1 MRILLLLLPLALA
14 GCITG
19 EPLRYVVEP
28 ALEAVNERVRTSADT
43 ISIVEVSLPDYA
55 KETKLFV
62 EGERENA
69 LEAWENADW
78 GDEPERAFALV
89 LVRELTQI
97 TGADVATDPWP
108 LGGVPEAEVRVRV
121 SQMIVRPDNT
131 VSLAG
136 HFSIRR
142 DVVESRNKVELFA
155 LQVPVAATGA
165 DGTVSPADAVRAY
178 GASWRELAE
187 VIAKAL

>member
-69 LEAWENADW
+69 LEALENADW
-78 GDEPERAFALV
+78 GDEPERAFANT

-97 TGADVATDPWP
+97 TGAEVATEPWP
-108 LGGVPEAEVRVRV
+108 LGGVPEAELRVRV
-121 SQMIVRPDNT
+121 SHMVVRNDGV

-142 DVVESRNKVELFA
+142 DIRVERNKVELFS
-155 LQVPVAATGA
+155 LEVPVVSTGPE
-165 DGTVSPADAVRAY
+165 GRTPADVVRAHSR
-178 GASWRELAE
+178 AWRELAGE
-187 VIAKAL
+187 IARAL

>member
-1 MRILLLLLPLALA
+1 MRILLLAVPLALS
-14 GCITG
+14 GCLAG

-28 ALEAVNERVRTSADT
+28 ALEAATERVRTSVDT

-62 EGERENA
+62 EGERDNA
-69 LEAWENADW
+69 LEALENADW
-78 GDEPERAFALV
+78 GDEPERAFANT

-97 TGADVATDPWP
+97 TGAEVATEPWP
-108 LGGVPEAEVRVRV
+108 LGGVPEAELRVRV
-121 SQMIVRPDNT
+121 SHMVVRNDGL

-142 DVVESRNKVELFA
+142 DVRVERNRVELFS
-155 LQVPVAATGA
+155 LEVPVAASGA
-165 DGTVSPADAVRAY
+165 EGPTPADVVRAHSV
-178 GASWRELAE
+178 AWRKLAGE
-187 VIAKAL
+187 IARAL

>member
-1 MRILLLLLPLALA
+1 MRILFLLLPLALA
-14 GCITG
+14 GCIATG
-19 EPLRYVVEP
+19 ESLRYVVEP
-28 ALEAVNERVRTSADT
+28 AIEATTARVRTSADS
-43 ISIVEVSLPDYA
+43 ISIVEVSLPEYA
-55 KETKLFV
+55 KDTKIFV
-62 EGERENA
+62 GTAQNA
-69 LEAWENADW
+69 LNDLENADW